1 MQHITSKTNICSLL
15 NIIINRVL
23 HSVKIDIRSSF
34 IKWYKVLFL
43 KWWWWGGGS
52 FSLLGGQIKV
62 GQIYF
67 TPGGNWM
74 FLLLCP
80 KCFYS
85 PSLIGNWITCILTLY
100 MIFLIPPS
108 FVSLFPLFYFRLTV
122 VPNYLRI
129 HLITISWDLPN
140 SNEGIIHFQYPL
152 GVCLDSFSYRD
163 VTSIPASYVEVFQ

>member
-1 MQHITSKTNICSLL
+1 M
-15 NIIINRVL
+15 VA
-23 HSVKIDIRSSF
+23 
-34 IKWYKVLFL
+34 
-43 KWWWWGGGS
+43 GGGRS

-67 TPGGNWM
+67 TPGGNWI

-85 PSLIGNWITCILTLY
+85 PSLLGNRITFILTLY

-108 FVSLFPLFYFRLTV
+108 FVSLLPPFYFRLTV

-140 SNEGIIHFQYPL
+140 SNEGRIHFQYPL
-152 GVCLDSFSYRD
+152 GVCLDYFSYRD
-163 VTSIPASYVEVFQ
+163 VYFHTCLLCRSLPIIQILDTLVSPGPHYSYPLTHLLRIFTLWSQIGGLNVMTYLLP